1 MEGLIDMSAKTVIK
15 EIIKAKNISQA
26 ELAEATNTTR
36 QKLSNK
42 MTIRKRKIKAKY
54 DRRREKGCTEE
65 IRGNQSKKCK
75 EADPIKEVCP
85 MLAAVKGIV
94 QGNTVV
100 IEDEDIRDYDG
111 AEVVVTLLNYPQRKA
126 KKAPVDWDSFAI
138 PSERGQHVDEYMRE
152 MRENDRL

>member
-1 MEGLIDMSAKTVIK
+1 MHLK
-15 EIIKAKNISQA
+15 EKIPVGVVFKA
-26 ELAEATNTTR
+26 
-36 QKLSNK
+36 
-42 MTIRKRKIKAKY
+42 MGY
-54 DRRREKGCTEE
+54 
-65 IRGNQSKKCK
+65 
-75 EADPIKEVCP
+75 
-85 MLAAVKGIV
+85 
-94 QGNTVV
+94 